1 MRKLLLYGLPLGLI
15 ISLFTLFSNNSYSQQ
30 TSTVKT
36 SISSKQTSSSK
47 LLKSS
52 AQELDDDSYE
62 DTEDV
67 DDDDNVNLTSSST
80 QISDNTNIQS
90 DSINISAANRRQP
103 HILKI
108 NSGGAKIRGTIKING
123 KIVRRLN
130 GKQSQINLS
139 PYLTRGQKKVEIS
152 GRYTPATASVKVEMN
167 STDNNITQQ
176 TSGDGIINYTLNLN
190 VE

>member
-36 SISSKQTSSSK
+36 SISSKQTSSPK

-52 AQELDDDSYE
+52 AQEIDDDSYE

-67 DDDDNVNLTSSST
+67 DDSVNFTSSST
-80 QISDNTNIQS
+80 QILDNTNIQS

-108 NSGGAKIRGTIKING
+108 NSGGAKIRGVIKVNG

-152 GRYTPATASVKVEMN
+152 GSYTPATASVKVEMN

-176 TSGDGIINYTLNLN
+176 TSGDGNINYTLNLN

>member
-15 ISLFTLFSNNSYSQQ
+15 MSLFTLFSNNSYSQQ

-36 SISSKQTSSSK
+36 NISSKQTSSPNQ
-47 LLKSS
+47 LKSS
-52 AQELDDDSYE
+52 ARPIEDDSDE

-67 DDDDNVNLTSSST
+67 DDNTNLTSSNT

-90 DSINISAANRRQP
+90 DSINISAANRKQP

-108 NSGGAKIRGTIKING
+108 NSGGAKIRGVIKING

-130 GKQSQINLS
+130 GNQSQINLS

-152 GRYTPATASVKVEMN
+152 GSYTPVTASVNVEMKSN
-167 STDNNITQQ
+167 DNNITQQ

>member
-1 MRKLLLYGLPLGLI
+1 MRKILLYGLPLGLI

-36 SISSKQTSSSK
+36 SISSKQTSSPK

-52 AQELDDDSYE
+52 APEIDDDSYE

-67 DDDDNVNLTSSST
+67 DDDNVNFTSSST

-152 GRYTPATASVKVEMN
+152 GNYTPATASVKVEMN
-167 STDNNITQQ
+167 STDNNIIQQ
-176 TSGDGIINYTLNLN
+176 TSGDGNINYTLNLN

>member
-36 SISSKQTSSSK
+36 SISSKQTSSPNQ
-47 LLKSS
+47 LKSDS
-52 AQELDDDSYE
+52 REIEDESYE

-67 DDDDNVNLTSSST
+67 DDNTNFTSSNT

-90 DSINISAANRRQP
+90 DSLNISAANRKQP
-103 HILKI
+103 YILKI
-108 NSGGAKIRGTIKING
+108 NSSGAKIRGVIKING
-123 KIVRRLN
+123 KVVRRLN
-130 GKQSQINLS
+130 GNQSQINLS

-152 GRYTPATASVKVEMN
+152 GSYTPATASVKVEMN
-167 STDNNITQQ
+167 STDNNVTQQ

>member
-1 MRKLLLYGLPLGLI
+1 MRKLLLYGLPLSLI
-15 ISLFTLFSNNSYSQQ
+15 ISLFALFSNNSYSQQ
-30 TSTVKT
+30 TSTIKT
-36 SISSKQTSSSK
+36 NISSKQTFSPN
-47 LLKSS
+47 LVKSS
-52 AQELDDDSYE
+52 ARPIEDDSDE

-67 DDDDNVNLTSSST
+67 NDDNVNLTSSNT

-90 DSINISAANRRQP
+90 DSINISAANRKQP

-108 NSGGAKIRGTIKING
+108 NSSGTKIRGTIKING

-152 GRYTPATASVKVEMN
+152 GSYTPATASVNIEMKSN
-167 STDNNITQQ
+167 DNNITQQ
-176 TSGDGIINYTLNLN
+176 TSGDGNINYTLNLN